1 MAFRDFTFPEV
12 CSTFGLTLR
21 QEMLYPQ
28 VPPLDRGQDFL
39 ERMAGDAA
47 LAIAISTEKARSE
60 FMIAP
65 VLSEVRR
72 HLKARFALFSGVEF
86 SVDPARGLN
95 GFCDFL
101 FTRSPLQLVVTA
113 PVIAIAE
120 AKNAYLRSGL
130 GQCIASMV
138 GAREFNADATIIHGV
153 VTTGSEWQFLT
164 LAGNQ
169 LTLDLREYFASEL
182 PAIMGVLSH
191 ILESA

>member
-1 MAFRDFTFPEV
+1 MAFPDFTFPEV
-12 CSTFGLTLR
+12 CDTFGLTLR
-21 QEMLYPQ
+21 QAMLYPR

-39 ERMAGDAA
+39 DRMAGDAT

-60 FMIAP
+60 FIVAP

-101 FTRSPLQLVVTA
+101 FTRSPLQLRITS

-120 AKNAYLRSGL
+120 AKNDYLRSGF
-130 GQCIASMV
+130 GQCVAAMV
-138 GAREFNADATIIHGV
+138 AAREFNADATVIHGV
-153 VTTGSEWQFLT
+153 VTTGSEWQFAT
-164 LAGNQ
+164 LAGTD
-169 LTLDLREYFASEL
+169 LTFDTRVYLSTEL
-182 PAIMGVLSH
+182 PAIMG
-191 ILESA
+191 ILAYLLETA

>member
-12 CSTFGLTLR
+12 CDTFGLTLH
-21 QEMLYPQ
+21 QAMLYPH

-39 ERMAGDAA
+39 DRMAGDAT
-47 LAIAISTEKARSE
+47 LATAINTEKARSE

-72 HLKARFALFSGVEF
+72 HLKGRFALFSGVEF

-101 FTRSPLQLVVTA
+101 FTRSPLQFRVTA

-120 AKNAYLRSGL
+120 GKKVDLRSGF
-130 GQCIASMV
+130 GQCIAAMV
-138 GAREFNADATIIHGV
+138 AAREFNADATVIHGV

-164 LAGNQ
+164 LAGTQ

-182 PAIMGVLSH
+182 PAIMGVLAH
-191 ILESA
+191 LLETA

>member
-12 CSTFGLTLR
+12 CVTFGLTLR
-21 QEMLYPQ
+21 QAMLYPH
-28 VPPLDRGQDFL
+28 VPPLDRGREFL
-39 ERMAGDAA
+39 ERMAGDAV
-47 LAIAISTEKARSE
+47 LATATSTEKARSE

-65 VLSEVRR
+65 VLAEVRR
-72 HLKARFALFSGVEF
+72 HLKGRFALFSGVEF

-120 AKNAYLRSGL
+120 AKNVDMRGGY
-130 GQCIASMV
+130 GQCIAAMV
-138 GAREFNADATIIHGV
+138 AAREFNADATVVHGV
-153 VTTGSEWQFLT
+153 VSTGSEWQFAT
-164 LAGNQ
+164 LAGSD

-182 PAIMGVLSH
+182 PAIMGILSH
-191 ILESA
+191 ILETA

>member
-12 CSTFGLTLR
+12 CGTFGLTLR
-21 QEMLYPQ
+21 QATLYPH

-120 AKNAYLRSGL
+120 AKNVDLRGGF

-138 GAREFNADATIIHGV
+138 AAREFNADATVIHGV
-153 VTTGSEWQFLT
+153 VTTGSEWQFAT
-164 LAGNQ
+164 LAGSD
-169 LTLDLREYFASEL
+169 LTFDTRVYLSTEL
-182 PAIMGVLSH
+182 PAIMG
-191 ILESA
+191 ILAHLLETA

>member
-1 MAFRDFTFPEV
+1 MAFQDFTFPEV
-12 CSTFGLTLR
+12 CDTFGLTLR
-21 QEMLYPQ
+21 QAALYPH
-28 VPPLDRGQDFL
+28 VPPLDRGQEFL
-39 ERMAGDAA
+39 ERMAADAT
-47 LAIAISTEKARSE
+47 LATAINTEKARSE

-72 HLKARFALFSGVEF
+72 HHQARFALFSGVEF

-120 AKNAYLRSGL
+120 AKNVDMRGGY
-130 GQCIASMV
+130 GQCIAAMV
-138 GAREFNADATIIHGV
+138 AAREFNADATVVHGV
-153 VTTGSEWQFLT
+153 VTTGSEWQFAT
-164 LAGNQ
+164 LAGSD

-182 PAIMGVLSH
+182 PAIMGILSH
-191 ILESA
+191 ILETA

>member
-21 QEMLYPQ
+21 QVRLYAHTPS
-28 VPPLDRGQDFL
+28 LDRGHEFL
-39 ERMAGDAA
+39 ERMAGDAI
-47 LAIAISTEKARSE
+47 LATAVSTEKARSE

-72 HLKARFALFSGVEF
+72 HLKSRFALFSGVEF

-120 AKNAYLRSGL
+120 AKNVDLRGGF
-130 GQCIASMV
+130 GQCIAAMV
-138 GAREFNADATIIHGV
+138 AAREFNADATVIHGV
-153 VTTGSEWQFLT
+153 VTTGSEWQFAT
-164 LAGNQ
+164 LAGSD
-169 LTLDLREYFASEL
+169 LTFDTRVYLSTEL
-182 PAIMGVLSH
+182 PAIMG
-191 ILESA
+191 ILAHLLETA

>member
-182 PAIMGVLSH
+182 PAIMGVLAH

>member
-1 MAFRDFTFPEV
+1 MTFQDFTFPEV
-12 CSTFGLTLR
+12 CDTFGLTLH
-21 QEMLYPQ
+21 QAVLYPR

-39 ERMAGDAA
+39 ERMVGDGE
-47 LAIAISTEKARSE
+47 LATAINTEKARSE

-72 HLKARFALFSGVEF
+72 YHKTRFALFSGVEF

-101 FTRSPLQLVVTA
+101 FTRSPLQLRITS

-120 AKNAYLRSGL
+120 AKNVDLRAGF

-138 GAREFNADATIIHGV
+138 AAREFNADATVIHGV
-153 VTTGSEWQFLT
+153 VTTGSEWQFVT
-164 LAGNQ
+164 LAGND
-169 LTLDLREYFASEL
+169 LTFDTRVYLSTEL
-182 PAIMGVLSH
+182 PAIMGVLAH
-191 ILESA
+191 ILETA